1 MGTVPGVLKALDRCC
16 YGVKKKDDWKK
27 TFRLVSQTV
36 TTVSEGFS
44 QPKGNPAG
52 MAMVLGTRLETP
64 AEGMSLEVTVER
76 REGARRPIGWLDSD
90 GKGPGGHMGA
100 SATQT
105 SRELS

>member
-1 MGTVPGVLKALDRCC
+1 MLKALDRCC
-16 YGVKKKDDWKK
+16 YGVKKDDWKK
-27 TFRLVSQTV
+27 TFGLVSQTV
-36 TTVSEGFS
+36 TMVSEEFS
-44 QPKGNPAG
+44 QLKGNPAG

-76 REGARRPIGWLDSD
+76 REGGRRRPTGWLNSD
-90 GKGPGGHMGA
+90 GKGPAGHMGA